1 VTLQFMVETTLRNR
15 GATLQVGDGQT
26 NAVIPA
32 HGFVVLQ
39 NMS

>member
-1 VTLQFMVETTLRNR
+1 
-15 GATLQVGDGQT
+15 LQVSDGQI